1 MQQVGT
7 DYADMDE
14 VEKYDRRMAEFRDVD
29 AENRSILRT
38 LSLEPGSAV
47 LEIGCGTG
55 RLARAAAAAGH
66 AVLALDV
73 SRAMLKYVRER
84 ARQENLAN
92 LEVQHAGFLTMDV
105 PEGHF
110 DGAVSGACL
119 HHLPDVWKLVALEN
133 IHRSLKPGGQF
144 LLRDVVFSVSPGGA
158 ADEFKRFIGSVPE
171 SMRPAATGH
180 VAKEYSTLDWIVE
193 GLLERAGF
201 QIISAEKIRESFIGY
216 HCRVQKGVR
225 YRCRDGP
232 QGASHNGT

>member
-1 MQQVGT
+1 MPHPRWQWNEMQQVGT
-7 DYADMDE
+7 DYADMAE
-14 VEKYDRRMAEFRDVD
+14 VERYDRRMAEFRDVD

-66 AVLALDV
+66 AVLAL
-73 SRAMLKYVRER
+73 
-84 ARQENLAN
+84 
-92 LEVQHAGFLTMDV
+92 
-105 PEGHF
+105 
-110 DGAVSGACL
+110 
-119 HHLPDVWKLVALEN
+119 EN

-144 LLRDVVFSVSPGGA
+144 VLRDVVFSVSPGGA

-193 GLLERAGF
+193 GLLERAVF
-201 QIISAEKIRESFIGY
+201 QILSAEKIRESFIGY

-232 QGASHNGT
+232 QGAQNS